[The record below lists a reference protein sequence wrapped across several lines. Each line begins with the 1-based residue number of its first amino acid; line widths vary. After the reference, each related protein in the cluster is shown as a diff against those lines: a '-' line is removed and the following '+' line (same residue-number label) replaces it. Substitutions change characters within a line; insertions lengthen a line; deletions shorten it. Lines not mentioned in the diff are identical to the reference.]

1 MKTLLERFSVTKLVF
16 LILTLV
22 LCFVTVWNT
31 VHWLDNQI
39 FETVLSMTFAFYF
52 WQKALKYDDIDSL
65 AQPDKVE
72 EKEPAIGFDLDVEDE
87 EEDD

>member
-1 MKTLLERFSVTKLVF
+1 MKTLIERFSVTKLVF

-22 LCFVTVWNT
+22 LCFVTIWNT

-52 WQKALKYDDIDSL
+52 WQKALKYDSIDSL
-65 AQPDKVE
+65 VE
-72 EKEPAIGFDLDVEDE
+72 EEPKEVKEPAIWFDLSTDDDDDDE
-87 EEDD
+87 

>member
-1 MKTLLERFSVTKLVF
+1 MKSLIERFSVTKLVF

-31 VHWLDNQI
+31 VHGLDNKI

-52 WQKALKYDDIDSL
+52 WQKGLKYDSTDSL
-65 AQPDKVE
+65 ASPEDTE
-72 EKEPAIGFDLDVEDE
+72 EKEPCIWFDLSEDKEEDE
-87 EEDD
+87 